1 MPSENK
7 SADPAQ
13 RSALDADVASV
24 SGVGPR
30 RSAALH
36 TRHIGTLADALTH
49 IPYRYEDLRRRDE
62 ITELRPGTTAI
73 LEGVLQEVADR
84 PMRGRWS
91 RRIATALLKQAS
103 GKSIPVVWFNLRSQS
118 LPSGEPLVLV
128 GRANHG
134 LTRMELVHPEI
145 YRLRNGP
152 PPPIRPVYSLPAE
165 VPQRLFAAI
174 LAQALRQAYGHSIGS
189 LPTQLRK
196 RDNLQ
201 DIIDALQYLH
211 QPPAN
216 ANLEKLQTGET
227 PAHRALALDEMF
239 TFQVALARE
248 RARLRIRAGA
258 ALNGPAKLT
267 PALRASL
274 PFTLTPSQ
282 LRSIAEISAELA
294 GPSQMNRILIGDV
307 GSGKTIVAFD
317 AVLRAVESGWQA
329 AIMAPTELL
338 AEQHFATFNKMCGPL
353 GVTAALLTGKITGAE
368 RARLLRALQRGDIPV
383 AFGTHA
389 LIQDGVA
396 MSRLGIVIIDEQH
409 RFGVFHRARLR
420 ALGSQANVLLMT
432 ATPIPRSLAM
442 GLFRN
447 LDVSSLDEMPPGRIA
462 VRTEVIGEKAMA
474 SVDSMVRAQ
483 LELGRRAYYIVP
495 LIEGEDEPESVIATA
510 KRLRTGPLKGSAIG
524 ILHGRMRPAEK
535 DEVMRQ
541 FRDGAVQV
549 LVSTTVVEV
558 GIDVP
563 QASIIVIVAAERYGM
578 AQLHQLRGRVGRG
591 ADASQC
597 WFVLSQQTT
606 PEARARIEL
615 LARCNTGEQVAQ
627 FDLSI
632 RGPGDLF
639 GARQTGA
646 LPLRFASFI
655 RDCELIKH
663 AADLAEE
670 WLQYDPELTTVESSR
685 VRKALARMLEF
696 GVSLADVG

>member
-1 MPSENK
+1 
-7 SADPAQ
+7 
-13 RSALDADVASV
+13 
-24 SGVGPR
+24 
-30 RSAALH
+30 
-36 TRHIGTLADALTH
+36 
-49 IPYRYEDLRRRDE
+49 
-62 ITELRPGTTAI
+62 
-73 LEGVLQEVADR
+73 
-84 PMRGRWS
+84 
-91 RRIATALLKQAS
+91 
-103 GKSIPVVWFNLRSQS
+103 
-118 LPSGEPLVLV
+118 
-128 GRANHG
+128 
-134 LTRMELVHPEI
+134 
-145 YRLRNGP
+145 
-152 PPPIRPVYSLPAE
+152 
-165 VPQRLFAAI
+165 
-174 LAQALRQAYGHSIGS
+174 
-189 LPTQLRK
+189 
-196 RDNLQ
+196 
-201 DIIDALQYLH
+201 
-211 QPPAN
+211 
-216 ANLEKLQTGET
+216 
-227 PAHRALALDEMF
+227 
-239 TFQVALARE
+239 
-248 RARLRIRAGA
+248 
-258 ALNGPAKLT
+258 
-267 PALRASL
+267 
-274 PFTLTPSQ
+274 
-282 LRSIAEISAELA
+282 
-294 GPSQMNRILIGDV
+294 
-307 GSGKTIVAFD
+307 
-317 AVLRAVESGWQA
+317 
-329 AIMAPTELL
+329 
-338 AEQHFATFNKMCGPL
+338 
-353 GVTAALLTGKITGAE
+353 
-368 RARLLRALQRGDIPV
+368 
-383 AFGTHA
+383 
-389 LIQDGVA
+389 
-396 MSRLGIVIIDEQH
+396 
-409 RFGVFHRARLR
+409 
-420 ALGSQANVLLMT
+420 
-432 ATPIPRSLAM
+432 
-442 GLFRN
+442 
-447 LDVSSLDEMPPGRIA
+447 MPPGRIA